1 MYHHVKELMYT
12 VTVDHP
18 DPKFGRMLLEQFGG
32 ANGELAAA
40 MQYSVQGLNCEDPER
55 KDLLMD
61 IGTEE
66 LSHLEVVGTLARMH
80 LKPSKHDRNA
90 AEADPLIAICGGGGA
105 ALYNSQGDPWTADY
119 LKITGELD
127 VDLRSNIA
135 AEARAKI
142 VYERLINFTE
152 DRGTIDALQFLM
164 TREITHMKAF
174 TLALESL
181 GKGPFVIGQIPP
193 TPGLVDQY
201 FNDSTGVGQLG
212 DKDSRGPWNQGN
224 GWQFVEAPAFQQFK
238 DKQAGTRETGV
249 QSKSTATASK
259 S

>member
-1 MYHHVKELMYT
+1 MYHHIKQLMYT
-12 VTVDHP
+12 VHIGQP
-18 DPKFGRMLLEQFGG
+18 DPRFGNMLLEQFGG

-40 MQYSVQGLNCEDPER
+40 MQYSVQGLNCDDPER

-80 LKPSKHDRNA
+80 LKPLKHDRRA
-90 AEADPLIAICGGGGA
+90 AHEDPLIAIAGGGGVS
-105 ALYNSQGDPWTADY
+105 LFNSVGDAWTADY

-142 VYERLINFTE
+142 VYERLINFA
-152 DRGTIDALQFLM
+152 DDQGTIDTLQFLM

-174 TLALESL
+174 TAALESM
-181 GKGPFVIGQIPP
+181 GKPRFSIGQIPP

-201 FNDSTGVGQLG
+201 FNDSTGTG
-212 DKDSRGPWNQGN
+212 DRGEPDARGPWNEG
-224 GWQFVEAPAFQQFK
+224 GDWEMVTAPAFTDFESSK
-238 DKQAGTRETGV
+238 AGTRQEHSNGSITNK
-249 QSKSTATASK
+249 Q
-259 S
+259 